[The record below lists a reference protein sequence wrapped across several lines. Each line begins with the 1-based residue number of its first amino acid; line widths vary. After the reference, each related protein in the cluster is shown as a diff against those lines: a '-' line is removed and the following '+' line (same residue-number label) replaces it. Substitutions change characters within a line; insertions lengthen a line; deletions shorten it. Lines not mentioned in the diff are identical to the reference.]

1 MKILPIVATFAAA
14 AALCFAAVEPRV
26 SRATLTAVEGT
37 INQTFAPRGPDS
49 YDVLGTAR
57 GTYLAGYGALFT
69 IELDL
74 ANAGPLDMSPFRPA
88 MSPAEIAAIRERK
101 LKKVP
106 VLKETMRNILV
117 NASGT
122 MEGLPPNER
131 IAMEA
136 ILFNFRWEDSKG
148 LPRRVF
154 MSAEKQKLLDA
165 KAAHAGPAEL
175 AAVMEKAGH

>member
-1 MKILPIVATFAAA
+1 MKVLLIAGAA

-37 INQTFAPRGPDS
+37 INQTFATRGADS
-49 YDVLGTAR
+49 YDLLGTAR
-57 GTYLAGYGALFT
+57 GTYLEGYGALYT

-74 ANAGPLDMSPFRPA
+74 VSVGPLDMSPFRPS

-101 LKKVP
+101 LKKVS
-106 VLKETMRNILV
+106 VLKEAMRNILV

-122 MEGLPPNER
+122 MEGLPANER

-175 AAVMEKAGH
+175 AAVIEEQER

>member
-1 MKILPIVATFAAA
+1 MKALLIVAAA
-14 AALCFAAVEPRV
+14 AALCFAAVEPHV
-26 SRATLTAVEGT
+26 SRATLAAVEGT
-37 INQTFAPRGPDS
+37 INQTFAQRGPDS
-49 YDVLGTAR
+49 YDLLGTAR
-57 GTYLAGYGALFT
+57 GTYLEGYGTLFT

-74 ANAGPLDMSPFRPA
+74 VTVGPLDMSPFKPS

-106 VLKETMRNILV
+106 VLEETMRNILA

-122 MEGLPPNER
+122 MEGLPSNER

-136 ILFNFRWEDSKG
+136 ILFNFRWEDSRG

-175 AAVMEKAGH
+175 AGVIEEQER

>member
-1 MKILPIVATFAAA
+1 MKILVIAAA

-37 INQTFAPRGPDS
+37 INQTFSPRGPDS
-49 YDVLGTAR
+49 YDVLGAAR
-57 GTYLAGYGALFT
+57 GTYLEGYGTLFT

-74 ANAGPLDMSPFRPA
+74 VNAGPLDMSPFRPV
-88 MSPAEIAAIRERK
+88 MSPAELAGIRERK

-106 VLKETMRNILV
+106 VLEETMRNILV
-117 NASGT
+117 NASAT
-122 MEGLPPNER
+122 MEELAPNER

-165 KAAHAGPAEL
+165 KAAHPGPAEL
-175 AAVMEKAGH
+175 AAVIEVQER